1 MGKIFCY
8 DNLRTKDLKAL
19 AKGLQIPGYSKM
31 TREVLVSQ
39 LEKTDPA
46 GKCAKN
52 AALPAAAAKPD
63 PKPAKSPAPALKAA
77 PVKESPAAKKDLP
90 AKSSAVKSA
99 APRRG
104 KPSRES
110 SAPESAP
117 SVPKKASSK
126 PAPAK
131 KRDLPAKPAAAKA
144 PAPSSKEGG
153 AGKGAPSEQAGGK
166 KASPK
171 APGKPK
177 GAKPGSK
184 SAPSVNVI
192 PSKLRMGSAPPLKV
206 AVPAQDPEK
215 KSKRRRASAP
225 RREDVTVISMPS
237 EESASFQEEAAK
249 DILPA
254 NNLKDKMMRRKT
266 LETPSSVGSGLD
278 RIVLQVC
285 GPFWLHAWWE
295 ISATL
300 ISRVRA
306 AMGHLWHT
314 ADPILRLYRVTEEA
328 GGRYTKIVGDYV
340 IHGGVYNWFLNVD
353 DPPGTFLVEIGYL
366 SRDRQFFSLVSSN
379 TVVTPQN
386 YIQESMGWSESA
398 WNMLTASTMV
408 SPFEGK
414 AADASRTSGA
424 APSGGTARS
433 RRTAF
438 DLTVD
443 AEVVIKGQTS
453 SDAQLTV
460 RGERIFLRDDGSF
473 LIRYHLPER
482 RHVFPVAAVSRDG
495 IDTKTIVLSVERNTK
510 NLETVV
516 RPQSDDD

>member
-1 MGKIFCY
+1 MGKIYCY
-8 DNLRTKDLKAL
+8 GELLTKDLRTL
-19 AKGLQIPGYSKM
+19 AKSFQIPGYSKM
-31 TREVLVSQ
+31 ARVNLISTLDK
-39 LEKTDPA
+39 LDPA
-46 GKCAKN
+46 GKCVKTAGIS
-52 AALPAAAAKPD
+52 AAAVKPVQD
-63 PKPAKSPAPALKAA
+63 SPKKAA
-77 PVKESPAAKKDLP
+77 PAKEVSAPKKGSGP
-90 AKSSAVKSA
+90 KSSAVQALPAKKGKST
-99 APRRG
+99 
-104 KPSRES
+104 KES
-110 SAPESAP
+110 SQVSPRSVPPAVPSKTPSPKKEPSAP
-117 SVPKKASSK
+117 KSGSAKKEVTPPKAESSK
-126 PAPAK
+126 PAGQK
-131 KRDLPAKPAAAKA
+131 T
-144 PAPSSKEGG
+144 
-153 AGKGAPSEQAGGK
+153 
-166 KASPK
+166 ASPIVK
-171 APGKPK
+171 AGESSGTPK
-177 GAKPGSK
+177 KNPKTAGANT
-184 SAPSVNVI
+184 ANII
-192 PSKLRMGSAPPLKV
+192 PSKLRMGSAPPLKISP
-206 AVPAQDPEK
+206 PAQDTEK

-237 EESASFQEEAAK
+237 EEAKAFQDETAK
-249 DILPA
+249 DITPA
-254 NNLKDKMMRRKT
+254 DSLKDKMLRRKT
-266 LETPSSVGSGLD
+266 LETPSSVGGGLD

-295 ISATL
+295 ISGTL

-314 ADPILRLYRVTEEA
+314 ADPILRLYRVSEGS
-328 GGRYTKIVGDYV
+328 GGRHTNVVGDYV

-414 AADASRTSGA
+414 TINASLSANTES
-424 APSGGTARS
+424 SGGNSRPRRS
-433 RRTAF
+433 AF
-438 DLTVD
+438 SLAVD

-453 SDAQLTV
+453 PDAQLTV
-460 RGERIFLRDDGSF
+460 RGERIFLRDDGTF

-516 RPQSDDD
+516 RPLSDDD